1 VRKSSTL
8 AALAALAAIAAV
20 QTASAASYINPLNQY
35 DPTSASTNEIS
46 NWGRGW
52 TFTVSTPDV
61 VVHELGYVT
70 PSTGAYTLQ
79 LLDLTAESM
88 LASFTGLGGTA
99 SAIGWEFFS
108 ISPVAL
114 ITGHTY
120 LSALYASG
128 AAEYYYSDD
137 PSVLPSGVIN
147 YEETKYCNV
156 CSAGSALPTTINN
169 INYGFS
175 DIGYTVAAVPLP
187 ATAPLALAGLALLGV
202 VARKRRG

>member
-20 QTASAASYINPLNQY
+20 QTASAASYINPLNQHV
-35 DPTSASTNEIS
+35 PTSDSATGTS

-79 LLDLTAESM
+79 LHDLTAETI
-88 LASFTGLGGTA
+88 LASVTGLGGTA

-108 ISPVAL
+108 VSPVAL

-128 AAEYYYSDD
+128 AAEYYYTDD
-137 PSVLPSGVIN
+137 ASLQPSGVIN
-147 YEETKYCNV
+147 YEAMKYCNG
-156 CSAGSALPTTINN
+156 CSVGSALPTTMNN
-169 INYGFS
+169 INYGYS